1 MMDLLKTPPHSVEAE
16 HAILGAL
23 LKSNSNFD
31 KIHTLKADDFYT
43 YAGRIIYSEIVSMIT
58 NNMPADSLTVS
69 ESLESKALLEKVGG
83 VFFVGELVINS
94 AGAGNIKR
102 YAEIIKDKALLRQLI
117 KAANDI
123 AEDAFNAGNTQNKI
137 ETAQQ
142 SIMAIT
148 EKTST
153 TDPVLISD
161 LLPERME
168 RYEQVFNGEV
178 STVST
183 GLQDLDE
190 KLGGGFEKGKLIILA
205 ARPAM
210 GKSALAVQIA
220 EAMQTKDEAAL
231 LITCEMPNR
240 EVVDRIISYQAKI
253 PSDRMRTGKFDNS
266 DFDGMVASIPKI
278 NDMNFFVDD
287 SAHTLTAITSKA
299 RSIKRKHG
307 LSVVVVDYL
316 QLLEG
321 IGDIREQQISSI
333 SRGLKKLSIE
343 LDITVIA
350 LSQLNRDLEK
360 RQNKRPMM
368 SDLRESGAIEQ
379 DADIIISIY
388 RDEEY
393 NPDTTDKG
401 TAELGILKNRSG
413 AKGQVRV
420 TFLSEYTRFTDF
432 SGSQHFEQP
441 KQATRKGFSYA
452 D

>member
-1 MMDLLKTPPHSVEAE
+1 MDLLKTPPHSVEAE
-16 HAILGAL
+16 NAVLGAL
-23 LKSNSNFD
+23 LKDNASFD

-69 ESLESKALLEKVGG
+69 EALDAKDLLEKVGG
-83 VFFVGELVINS
+83 VFGVGDLVAS
-94 AGAGNIKR
+94 SSGSGNIKR
-102 YAEIIKDKALLRQLI
+102 YAEIIKDKSLLRQLI

-123 AEDAFNAGNTQNKI
+123 AEDAFDVGDTQKKI
-137 ETAQQ
+137 ESAQQ

-161 LLPERME
+161 LLPDRMD
-168 RYEQVFNGEV
+168 RYEQIFNGEV
-178 STVST
+178 GTVTT
-183 GLQDLDE
+183 GLKDLDQR
-190 KLGGGFEKGKLIILA
+190 LGGGFEKGRLVIIA

-220 EAMQTKDEAAL
+220 EAMQSKEKAAL
-231 LITCEMPNR
+231 LFTCEMPNR
-240 EVVDRIISYQAKI
+240 EVVDRIISFQAKI
-253 PSDRMRTGKFDNS
+253 PSDRMRTGKFDNT

-278 NDMNFFVDD
+278 NDMNFFIDD

-321 IGDIREQQISSI
+321 VGDIREQQISSI

-343 LDITVIA
+343 LDVTVIA
-350 LSQLNRDLEK
+350 LSQLNRGLES

-379 DADIIISIY
+379 DADIVIGIY

-393 NPDTTDKG
+393 NPDSTEKG
-401 TAELGILKNRSG
+401 TAELLILKNRSG
-413 AKGQVRV
+413 AKGRVRV

-432 SGSQHFEQP
+432 VGSQHFEEP

-452 D
+452 A